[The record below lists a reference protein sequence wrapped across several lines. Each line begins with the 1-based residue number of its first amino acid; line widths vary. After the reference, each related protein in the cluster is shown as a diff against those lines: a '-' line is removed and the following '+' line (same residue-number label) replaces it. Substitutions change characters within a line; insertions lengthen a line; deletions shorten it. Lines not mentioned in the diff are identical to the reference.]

1 MIILK
6 NRRVIAF
13 SFGGF
18 AYILFF
24 DLLLFPYRLILVR
37 ENERRS
43 SEDDSSMTAQELPN
57 GFTGFANRKPGFE
70 PAR

>member
-6 NRRVIAF
+6 NRRVVAF

-24 DLLLFPYRLILVR
+24 DLLLFPYRLILVGSKQT
-37 ENERRS
+37 RRA
-43 SEDDSSMTAQELPN
+43 EGVGEA
-57 GFTGFANRKPGFE
+57 
-70 PAR
+70 

>member
-37 ENERRS
+37 E
-43 SEDDSSMTAQELPN
+43 AH
-57 GFTGFANRKPGFE
+57 A
-70 PAR
+70 A